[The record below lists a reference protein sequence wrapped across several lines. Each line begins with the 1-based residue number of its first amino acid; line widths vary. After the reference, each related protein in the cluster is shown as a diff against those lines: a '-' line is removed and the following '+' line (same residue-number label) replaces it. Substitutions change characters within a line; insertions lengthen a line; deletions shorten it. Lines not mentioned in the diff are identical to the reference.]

1 MRLTQQTPKSIYP
14 RTVNYWCICIC
25 LPTEKHLHVW
35 LGQNK
40 PCGFSDEDTQNSK
53 NLYLCMRCVCL
64 CVWNLEYRL
73 CQRGEG
79 CEQCIEVPLKK
90 KQETSCIWKSEHAQ
104 KKNACI
110 ALHSPV
116 MKMQPCSSRVVQD
129 RRGFSRYSCYE
140 KWMTVCNKHSSSWII
155 HGSCNGKIWHNEWQ
169 REPFTQQTSME

>member
-40 PCGFSDEDTQNSK
+40 PCGFSDDLFMYT
-53 NLYLCMRCVCL
+53 LRMFMCVKL
-64 CVWNLEYRL
+64 RVSSLPKRWIF
-73 CQRGEG
+73 QG

-90 KQETSCIWKSEHAQ
+90 KQEKSCIWKSEHAQ

-110 ALHSPV
+110 TLHSPV